1 MSQDAGEDRAGA
13 TVSSGNGSNET
24 STTDSTIDTSEE
36 KSAHFQPLMRVKPQ
50 QSVITNASSSGASNR
65 IKQKVKAGGNGKRRE
80 AARISDGDSASGDS
94 GSSDEMG
101 E

>member
-1 MSQDAGEDRAGA
+1 MSQDAGEDRAGV

-24 STTDSTIDTSEE
+24 TTTDSTIDTREE
-36 KSAHFQPLMRVKPQ
+36 KTAHFQPLMRVKPQ
-50 QSVITNASSSGASNR
+50 QSVISNAAASNR
-65 IKQKVKAGGNGKRRE
+65 IKQKVKAGGSGKRRE